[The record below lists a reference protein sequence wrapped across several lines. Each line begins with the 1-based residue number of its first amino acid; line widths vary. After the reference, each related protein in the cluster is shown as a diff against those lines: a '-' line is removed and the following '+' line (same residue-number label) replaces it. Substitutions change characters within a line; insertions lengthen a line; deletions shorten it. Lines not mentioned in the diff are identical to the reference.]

1 MAHTQGQAHRHTPAS
16 ARTEARFSTEMTTP
30 FHDTFF
36 AYVLRSAFGSRVFPY
51 QDEIV
56 LPTIWQDKVT
66 FQASPRGSI
75 QPKLDDTLKP
85 DVASV
90 LSEAVTTA
98 NTQGIACK
106 DPLLIDWDGSDDT
119 DVSCRRLA
127 RGWHHFSLQVD
138 ARTHETGRVPRRH
151 GSCFRPVF

>member
-1 MAHTQGQAHRHTPAS
+1 
-16 ARTEARFSTEMTTP
+16 MTTA

-36 AYVLRSAFGSRVFPY
+36 AYVLHSAFGFHVFPY

-56 LPTIWQDKVT
+56 RPTTRQDELT
-66 FQASPRGSI
+66 LQASPRGSI

-90 LSEAVTTA
+90 LSEAVATA
-98 NTQGIACK
+98 NTQGMTYN
-106 DPLLIDWDGSDDT
+106 DPLLIDWDGPDDR
-119 DVSCRRLA
+119 DVSCLSVCL
-127 RGWHHFSLQVD
+127 GWGRHHTSLQLTKVN
-138 ARTHETGRVPRRH
+138 ARTHETGWVQRRR